1 MSQDSSRQTSRTTA
15 KIAILSSSD
24 QSKYGD
30 LIHPVILKAL
40 FQETNNIEA
49 YGLTENKLFR
59 YGGLE
64 IKSQLLL
71 FSKGFLQDNDLVVI
85 PDGEP
90 LTAQWSQQPHHLLP
104 EALGSGFNLIKCWIP
119 EKWLNRITRKF
130 FKSSHKMP
138 YLIDRND
145 FDNKVK
151 VAYQAVGGND
161 IQKLDN
167 QTKQYLGKKLANV
180 DFISVKDKH
189 SYNSLHHIAPELDI
203 TLSPDL
209 SILLGEI
216 YPKEL
221 LKDNCSLEV
230 EHILDFFPNGFIC
243 FQVSDNLV
251 KQNKGVISEQLDR
264 LHAYSSLGVVLVPM
278 GQQTIDNDNTVL
290 QSLLDNLT
298 HPASILCKSSILN
311 IATLISQSQLF
322 IGSSLHGNITAMAYD
337 IPNLGIEDN
346 VTHLQS
352 YLNTWAIDELRDCI
366 VLEQIAEAAK
376 NCLGLSVKKLSE
388 SREAQIKLVH
398 KQISQLTELIR
409 S

>member
-15 KIAILSSSD
+15 KIAILSSSE
-24 QSKYGD
+24 QRKYGD

-64 IKSQLLL
+64 IKSQQQL
-71 FSKGFLQDNDLVVI
+71 FGKGFLQDNDLVVI

-90 LTAQWSQQPHHLLP
+90 LAAQWSQQTHHLLP
-104 EALGSGFNLIKCWIP
+104 EALGPGFSLLKCWIP
-119 EKWLNRITRKF
+119 ERWLNRIIRKF

-138 YLIDRND
+138 YLIDRKD
-145 FDNKVK
+145 FYNKVK

-161 IQKLDN
+161 IEKLDN
-167 QTKQYLGKKLANV
+167 QTKHYLGKKLANV
-180 DFISVKDKH
+180 DYISVKDKH

-203 TLSPDL
+203 ALSPDL
-209 SILLGEI
+209 SILIGEV
-216 YPKEL
+216 YPKDL
-221 LKDNCSLEV
+221 LRDNCSLEV
-230 EHILDFFPNGFIC
+230 ERILDFFPNGFIC
-243 FQVSDNLV
+243 FQVSDDLI
-251 KQNKGVISEQLDR
+251 KQNRGVISEQLDR
-264 LHAYSSLGVVLVPM
+264 LYAYSSLGVVLVPM
-278 GQQTIDNDNTVL
+278 GQQTIDNDNTAL

-298 HPASILCKSSILN
+298 YPSSILCKSSILN
-311 IATLISQSQLF
+311 IATLISQAQLF

-352 YLNTWAIDELRDCI
+352 YLNTWAIDDLRNCI
-366 VLEQIAEAAK
+366 VFEQIAEAAQ
-376 NCLGLSVKKLSE
+376 NSLSLPVNKLSE
-388 SREAQIKLVH
+388 SREAQIKLAH
-398 KQISQLTELIR
+398 KEISQLTELIR
-409 S
+409 L